1 MFLQQM
7 KDATP
12 QANHQSD
19 LRHLFA
25 YRPDAMRHLFAFTQ
39 AVMPCALGRLGSPR
53 GSRRATGRSGAPQ
66 AGVPLHASTAG
77 GGGTGVAD
85 GRLAVALA
93 DPEPEPPLPP
103 PPPPPQRVAERTG
116 WFAAS

>member
-25 YRPDAMRHLFAFTQ
+25 YRPRAMRHLLAFTQ
-39 AVMPCALGRLGSPR
+39 AAMPCALGRLGSPR
-53 GSRRATGRSGAPQ
+53 GSRRATGDRERLERVCRSTLRPPVAEER
-66 AGVPLHASTAG
+66 VSRT
-77 GGGTGVAD
+77 AD
-85 GRLAVALA
+85 GQLR
-93 DPEPEPPLPP
+93 
-103 PPPPPQRVAERTG
+103 
-116 WFAAS
+116 